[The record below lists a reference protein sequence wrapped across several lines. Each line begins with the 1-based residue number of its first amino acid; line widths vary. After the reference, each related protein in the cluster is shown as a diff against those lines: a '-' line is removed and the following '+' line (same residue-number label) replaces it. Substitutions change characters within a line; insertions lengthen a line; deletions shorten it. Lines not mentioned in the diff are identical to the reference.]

1 MAALGLLAAWT
12 ADISLVLPHSKRSS
26 LLWRVHTSMPLRT
39 RPACAADSAGLAQV
53 GLVAWQCGF
62 LLADYLLR
70 RPPFRQWQDVRLLDL
85 GAGTGEMSASQRAW
99 DSSRGGWHVHS
110 RAPGALEPRPP
121 GGCPAGAMLC
131 WTACRGR

>member
-1 MAALGLLAAWT
+1 
-12 ADISLVLPHSKRSS
+12 
-26 LLWRVHTSMPLRT
+26 MPLRT

-85 GAGTGEMSASQRAW
+85 GAGTGEMSASQHAW
-99 DSSRGGWHVHS
+99 DNSRGGWHVHS
-110 RAPGALEPRPP
+110 GPPRVSEPRPP
-121 GGCPAGAMLC
+121 GGCPAGVMLC
-131 WTACRGR
+131 WAACSRR